1 MDIPVEDVQ
10 FYILDRHRFVLLVLL
25 PGSLCRFGFQSE
37 CTQKVSLEVIMEH
50 PIILFQKRTSSD
62 HSFFYWFLQE
72 QGMLL
77 CMCQFLGLLL
87 PKRASTQVR
96 LTKLIKFSS
105 PTSRVLLSNFVTQW
119 KIKRLSSYFFLNFVK
134 NWALGS
140 SFQDLFSLYNFPHL

>member
-1 MDIPVEDVQ
+1 MLSFSFWMDLSFQLI
-10 FYILDRHRFVLLVLL
+10 LL

-37 CTQKVSLEVIMEH
+37 CTQKVSFEVGMGQ
-50 PIILFQKRTSSD
+50 PNMLFEKKFSFD

-77 CMCQFLGLLL
+77 WICQFEGLLL
-87 PKRASTQVR
+87 PNRASTQVR
-96 LTKLIKFSS
+96 SIKFNFL
-105 PTSRVLLSNFVTQW
+105 TSRVILSDFVTQW